1 MQRIGEI
8 KSWSH
13 QRDDVGPTTFPG
25 AGKAESPSWKNGW
38 FSMIEALSA
47 SVSFYL
53 KECAGDP
60 VWGVHHSGTLH
71 PRHTRC
77 VVCLVVEK
85 DHVLNS
91 DWRVPDTRPDP
102 IIFGRTRSIPD
113 FFFRIIGYF
122 GYRVF
127 QKSKFLARSSV
138 LGRYT
143 YRPISV

>member
-1 MQRIGEI
+1 
-8 KSWSH
+8 
-13 QRDDVGPTTFPG
+13 
-25 AGKAESPSWKNGW
+25 
-38 FSMIEALSA
+38 MIEALSA

-91 DWRVPDTRPDP
+91 DWRVPDTRPDQ
-102 IIFGRTRSIPD
+102 IIFGNTQSIPD
-113 FFFRIIGYF
+113 FFSESSGISGIGYF
-122 GYRVF
+122 TFFWLHVP
-127 QKSKFLARSSV
+127 V
-138 LGRYT
+138 T
-143 YRPISV
+143 V